1 MSELERDL
9 HALRDEIA
17 WPETPA
23 LRPAYHA
30 RGRFRLRLRP
40 LAIALA
46 VLFVVLA
53 GVLALSPGARSAFL
67 EIFRI
72 RGATV
77 VRVDELP
84 EVAAERLDLGRRVT
98 REEAERL
105 VGFRL
110 VDVGPPDGIY
120 VRDGTASLVY
130 GQTRRP
136 RLVLTQGRGMLWDGL
151 VKKVG
156 ATDTRVESVSVHGA
170 PALFVSGGQHFVMFI
185 DEHGRLDDER
195 TFLAGTVLLWNRG
208 DLLLRLEGDLTRDE
222 AVELAESVQ

>member
-1 MSELERDL
+1 MSELERHL

-17 WPETPA
+17 WPETPV
-23 LRPAYHA
+23 LRPAYEP
-30 RGRFRLRLRP
+30 RSRSRLRLRP

-46 VLFVVLA
+46 VLLAVLA

-84 EVAAERLDLGRRVT
+84 EVEAQRLDLGRRVS

-110 VDVGPPDGIY
+110 VDVGTPDGIY

-130 GQTRRP
+130 GQAQTP
-136 RLVLTQGRGMLWDGL
+136 RLVLTQGRGSLWGGF
-151 VKKVG
+151 VKKVA
-156 ATDTRVESVSVHGA
+156 ATGTRVEEVSVDGS
-170 PALFVSGGQHFVMFI
+170 PALFVSGGEHFVMFI
-185 DEHGRLDDER
+185 DEHGRVDDER

-222 AVELAESVQ
+222 AVGLAESVQ